1 MLPLT
6 TINFLLYFS
15 LAWAT
20 NICLNFL
27 YVIKRYSPKT
37 LNFDMPIDGGLKY
50 KGDRLIGEST
60 TIIGL
65 ILCLVISIILYFITS
80 NFMWGIIPL
89 LVYVGHLL
97 GSFIKRRMH
106 KKGGEFVPF
115 IDHGDY
121 MVTTGFVFVL
131 LNYISINFALLS
143 ITLTYILH
151 PIACFIAFKFKL
163 RENPY

>member
-6 TINFLLYFS
+6 TTNFLIYFS
-15 LAWAT
+15 LAWVT

-50 KGDRLIGEST
+50 NGDRLIGEST
-60 TIIGL
+60 TIVGL
-65 ILCLVISIILYFITS
+65 ILSLIISIILGFITD
-80 NFMWGIIPL
+80 NFMWTIMPL
-89 LVYVGHLL
+89 LIYAGHLL

-121 MVTTGFVFVL
+121 MIISGIIFVL
-131 LNYISINFALLS
+131 SGYISIYFALLT
-143 ITLTYILH
+143 ITLTYFLH

>member
-27 YVIKRYSPKT
+27 YVIKRYSTKS
-37 LNFDMPIDGGLKY
+37 LNFDMPIDGGIKY
-50 KGDRLIGEST
+50 KDDRLIGEST

-65 ILCLVISIILYFITS
+65 ILCLMISIILYFITS
-80 NFMWGIIPL
+80 NFMWEIIPL
-89 LVYVGHLL
+89 LVYFGHLL
-97 GSFIKRRMH
+97 GSFVKRRMH

-121 MVTTGFVFVL
+121 MITTGFVFVL

>member
-6 TINFLLYFS
+6 TSNFLIYFS
-15 LAWAT
+15 LAWVT

-37 LNFDMPIDGGLKY
+37 LHFDIPIDGGLKY

-60 TIIGL
+60 TVFGL
-65 ILCLVISIILYFITS
+65 IISFVISIILCFTTY
-80 NFMWGIIPL
+80 NFMWAIIPL
-89 LVYVGHLL
+89 LVFTGHLL

-121 MVTTGFVFVL
+121 MITTGLVFVL
-131 LNYISINFALLS
+131 SGYISVFFALLT